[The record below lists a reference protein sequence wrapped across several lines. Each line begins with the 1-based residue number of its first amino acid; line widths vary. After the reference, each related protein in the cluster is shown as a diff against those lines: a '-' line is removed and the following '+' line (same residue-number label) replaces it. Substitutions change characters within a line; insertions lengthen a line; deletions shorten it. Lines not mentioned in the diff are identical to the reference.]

1 VTTRVANVAIVTG
14 GAGSIGWAACR
25 RLGGDGWTVVAADT
39 RPPAETLANCSF
51 VELDVRSPESVAAL
65 FDAAAARG
73 SVSALV
79 TAHGILRETKI
90 GTFDEDAV
98 EAVFGINLT
107 GVARLCN
114 IGAERIADGGAM
126 VLISSVTAQMG
137 RSHGAFAYQA
147 TKGGVESLTRALAV
161 ALGPR
166 EVRVNCVAPGYISVP
181 MFGEGAEVRARAG
194 GNEPLLAL
202 TPFKRLIT
210 PEEVADVI
218 AYLCSRRSSG
228 VSGVVIPVDGGERAF

>member
-1 VTTRVANVAIVTG
+1 MANVAIVTG

-25 RLGGDGWTVVAADT
+25 RLTADGWTVVAADT
-39 RPPAETLANCSF
+39 APPVETLAGCTF
-51 VELDVRSPESVAAL
+51 VELDVRSPASVAAL

-73 SVSALV
+73 TIVALV
-79 TAHGILRETKI
+79 TAHGILRETKV

-98 EAVFGINLT
+98 DAVFDINLT

-114 IGAERIADGGAM
+114 LAALCIADGGAM

-181 MFGEGAEVRARAG
+181 MRGDGAEVRARAG
-194 GNEPLLAL
+194 GDEPLLAM

-210 PEEVADVI
+210 PDEVADVI
-218 AYLCSRRSSG
+218 AYLCSRKSSG
-228 VSGVVIPVDGGERAF
+228 VSGVVIPVDGGESAF